1 MDLMRSS
8 KISTIVILIT
18 ITLVATVTS
27 SWATDTEAPG
37 DLGGMGTINGKER
50 PDLIEHFDFL
60 RQKKLY
66 RGYKPNWHKF
76 RHHRFLPLLHL
87 RPH

>member
-60 RQKKLY
+60 RQKTIMIKGKVFAKNEY
-66 RGYKPNWHKF
+66 GNPNTPEALK
-76 RHHRFLPLLHL
+76 
-87 RPH
+87 